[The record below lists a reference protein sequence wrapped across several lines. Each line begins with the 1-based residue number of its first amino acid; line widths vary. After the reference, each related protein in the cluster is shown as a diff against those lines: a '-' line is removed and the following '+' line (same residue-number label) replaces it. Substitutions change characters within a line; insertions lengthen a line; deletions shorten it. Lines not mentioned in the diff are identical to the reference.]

1 MKTNEKSMK
10 AKSRMIICLLCLL
23 LISTPARPANTMV
36 ALPILEIVK
45 AVTKK
50 VIKAI
55 DLRIQ
60 RLQNK
65 TIWLQNA
72 QKQIENV
79 LSKLKLDE
87 ISEWTKKQRDLYKDY
102 YEELMKVKSIIT
114 YYKRIKEITS
124 KQTKLISEY
133 ERAWNLFKQ
142 DDHFNSSELG
152 YMEKVYSGILEQSI
166 KNIDQIFLV
175 LDSFATQMSDLK
187 RLEIINNAADQID
200 ANYDDLILFNKQN
213 VLLSLQ
219 RAKTANDA
227 QKVKQFYGIP

>member
-1 MKTNEKSMK
+1 MKKK
-10 AKSRMIICLLCLL
+10 LIVGLVCLL
-23 LISTPARPANTMV
+23 LVSTSARPAEKV
-36 ALPILEIVK
+36 AVLPILEIVK

-72 QKQIENV
+72 QKQVENV

-87 ISEWTKKQRDLYKDY
+87 ISDWTQKQKDLYKGY
-102 YEELMKVKSIIT
+102 YEELAKVKSIIT
-114 YYKRIKEITS
+114 YYQRIREITK
-124 KQTKLISEY
+124 KQTQLVQEY

-142 DDHFNSSELG
+142 DTHFKDSEIQ
-152 YMEKVYSGILEQSI
+152 YMERVYTGILDESV
-166 KNIDQIFLV
+166 KNIDQIFLI

-187 RLEIINNAADQID
+187 RLEIINKVADHID
-200 ANYDDLILFNKQN
+200 ENYDDLTMFNQQN
-213 VLLSLQ
+213 ILLSLQ
-219 RAKTANDA
+219 RAKTEADVN
-227 QKVKQFYGIP
+227 QVKQFYGIP

>member
-1 MKTNEKSMK
+1 MKKKLIVLMV
-10 AKSRMIICLLCLL
+10 CLL
-23 LISTPARPANTMV
+23 LVGTSARPAEKV
-36 ALPILEIVK
+36 AVLPILEIVK

-72 QKQIENV
+72 QKQVENV

-87 ISEWTKKQRDLYKDY
+87 ISDWTQKQKDLYKGY
-102 YEELMKVKSIIT
+102 YEELAKVKSIIT
-114 YYKRIKEITS
+114 YYQRIREITK
-124 KQTKLISEY
+124 KQTQLVQEY

-142 DDHFNSSELG
+142 DTHFKDSEIQ
-152 YMEKVYSGILEQSI
+152 YMERVYTGILEESV
-166 KNIDQIFLV
+166 KNIDQIFLI

-187 RLEIINNAADQID
+187 RLEIINKAADQID
-200 ANYDDLILFNKQN
+200 GNYDDLTMFNQQN
-213 VLLSLQ
+213 ILLSLQ
-219 RAKTANDA
+219 RAKTEADVK
-227 QKVKQFYGIP
+227 QLKQFYGIP

>member
-1 MKTNEKSMK
+1 MKKK
-10 AKSRMIICLLCLL
+10 LIISLVCLL
-23 LISTPARPANTMV
+23 LVSAPARPAEKTM

-72 QKQIENV
+72 QKQVENV

-87 ISEWTKKQRDLYKDY
+87 ISDWTQKQKDLYKGY
-102 YEELMKVKSIIT
+102 YEELTKVKSIIT
-114 YYKRIKEITS
+114 YYQRIREITK
-124 KQTKLISEY
+124 KQTQLVQEY

-142 DDHFNSSELG
+142 DTHFKDSEIQ
-152 YMEKVYSGILEQSI
+152 YMERVYTGILEESV
-166 KNIDQIFLV
+166 KNIDQIFLI

-187 RLEIINNAADQID
+187 RLEIINKAADQID
-200 ANYDDLILFNKQN
+200 GNYDDLTMFNQQN
-213 VLLSLQ
+213 ILLSLQ
-219 RAKTANDA
+219 RAKTEADVN
-227 QKVKQFYGIP
+227 QVKQFYGIP

>member
-1 MKTNEKSMK
+1 MK
-10 AKSRMIICLLCLL
+10 ARIKLITCVLCLFL
-23 LISTPARPANTMV
+23 VGTPARPAENIV

-72 QKQIENV
+72 QKQIENA
-79 LSKLKLDE
+79 LSKLKLEE
-87 ISEWTKKQRDLYKDY
+87 ISQWTKKQRDLYKGY
-102 YEELMKVKSIIT
+102 YEELARVKSAIT
-114 YYKRIKEITS
+114 YYQRIKEITRL
-124 KQTKLISEY
+124 QTRLIQQY
-133 ERAWNLFKQ
+133 ESTWNLLRQ
-142 DDHFNSSELG
+142 DTHFSAAELA
-152 YMEKVYSGILEQSI
+152 YMQGVYEGMLQESI

-175 LDSFATQMSDLK
+175 LDSFTTQMSDLK
-187 RLEIINNAADQID
+187 RLEIINTAADQIQ

-213 VLLSLQ
+213 MLLSLQ
-219 RAKTANDA
+219 RAKTSHDVK
-227 QKVKQFYGIP
+227 KVREFYGIK

>member
-1 MKTNEKSMK
+1 MKTKIVVSV
-10 AKSRMIICLLCLL
+10 ICLLLVCTPVRP
-23 LISTPARPANTMV
+23 STTIAV
-36 ALPILEIVK
+36 IPILEIVK
-45 AVTKK
+45 TVTKK

-87 ISEWTKKQRDLYKDY
+87 ISDWTKKQRDLYKNY

-114 YYKRIKEITS
+114 YYQRIKEITN
-124 KQTKLISEY
+124 KQTRLISEY
-133 ERAWNLFKQ
+133 ERAWGLLKK
-142 DDHFNSSELG
+142 DKHFTASEVE
-152 YMEKVYSGILEQSI
+152 YMEKVYSGILEESVN
-166 KNIDQIFLV
+166 NIDQIFLV
-175 LDSFATQMSDLK
+175 LDSFATEMSDFK
-187 RLEIINNAADQID
+187 RLEIINSAADQID
-200 ANYDDLILFNKQN
+200 ANYDDLLIFNRQN

-219 RAKTANDA
+219 RAKTANDVN
-227 QKVKQFYGIP
+227 KVKQFYGIP

>member
-1 MKTNEKSMK
+1 MK

-124 KQTKLISEY
+124 KQARLISEY

-142 DDHFNSSELG
+142 DDHFNSSELD

-219 RAKTANDA
+219 RAKTANDVN
-227 QKVKQFYGIP
+227 KVKQFYGIP

>member
-1 MKTNEKSMK
+1 MK
-10 AKSRMIICLLCLL
+10 AKIIACIICLL
-23 LISTPARPANTMV
+23 LISTPTRSAEKTA

-60 RLQNK
+60 KLQNK

-87 ISEWTKKQRDLYKDY
+87 ISDWTKKQKDLYKGY
-102 YEELMKVKSIIT
+102 YEELAKVKSIIT
-114 YYKRIKEITS
+114 YYQRIKDITK
-124 KQTKLISEY
+124 KQTKLVQEY

-142 DDHFNSSELG
+142 DTHFKDNEIQ
-152 YMEKVYSGILEQSI
+152 YMERVYSGILEESV
-166 KNIDQIFLV
+166 KNMDQIFLI
-175 LDSFATQMSDLK
+175 LDSFTTQMSDLK
-187 RLEIINNAADQID
+187 RLEIINEAADQID
-200 ANYDDLILFNKQN
+200 ANYDDLTLFNQQN
-213 VLLSLQ
+213 VMLSLQ
-219 RAKTANDA
+219 RAKTEADVN
-227 QKVKQFYGIP
+227 QVKQFYGIP

>member
-1 MKTNEKSMK
+1 MELNENEKMK
-10 AKSRMIICLLCLL
+10 KKLIISLVCLL
-23 LISTPARPANTMV
+23 LVSAPARPAEKTM

-60 RLQNK
+60 KLQNK

-72 QKQIENV
+72 QKQVENV

-87 ISEWTKKQRDLYKDY
+87 ISDWTQKQKDLYKGY
-102 YEELMKVKSIIT
+102 YEELAKVKSIIT
-114 YYKRIKEITS
+114 YYQRIKEITK
-124 KQTKLISEY
+124 KQTQLVQEY

-142 DDHFNSSELG
+142 DTHFKDSEIQ
-152 YMEKVYSGILEQSI
+152 YMERVYTGILEESV
-166 KNIDQIFLV
+166 KNIDQIFLI

-187 RLEIINNAADQID
+187 RLEIINKAADQID
-200 ANYDDLILFNKQN
+200 GNYDDLTMFNQQN
-213 VLLSLQ
+213 ILLSLQ
-219 RAKTANDA
+219 RAKTEADVN
-227 QKVKQFYGIP
+227 QVKQFYGIP